1 MSGEGREA
9 GASAYVLAPRMVN
22 FLAFGSG
29 LAVATNY
36 YAQPLL
42 PLLAAHFGV
51 GTVQAGLVVTV
62 SQLGYIIGLVL
73 LVPLGDR
80 LDRRRLLTATSALT
94 AIALAA
100 MGLASSFHML
110 AVMAALAGF
119 TSVTAQILVP
129 LSAHLAEPSRRG
141 RVVSAVMSG
150 LLLGILLARTVA
162 GLVAHVAGWRAVYL
176 LAALLMAFFALACWR
191 RLPGIAPTAQGSYL
205 KLLASI
211 FRLFREEPVLRR
223 RALMGAMSYGAFGAF
238 WTSMAFM
245 LRDVHA
251 MGEAGIGSY
260 ALVGAVGA
268 LCARFAGRL
277 ADLGWARL
285 STGAFLACG
294 ALSWPL
300 LGAGPHSLWTFAA
313 GILLFDLGIQG
324 AHISNQSEIYR
335 LRPEAR
341 SRLTTCYMSTYFL
354 GGAFGS
360 ALSAV
365 LFHAHGWAG
374 VCWLGA
380 AMGTLALAIWAMT
393 ELRWPLP
400 AMRRP
405 V

>member
-1 MSGEGREA
+1 MSNSTSASEGA
-9 GASAYVLAPRMVN
+9 GFVLTPRMVR

-42 PLLAAHFGV
+42 PLLATHFGLS
-51 GTVQAGLVVTV
+51 TLEAGLVVTV
-62 SQLGYIIGLVL
+62 AQLGYIIGLVL

-94 AIALAA
+94 ALALAA
-100 MGLASSFHML
+100 MALAPSFRWL
-110 AVMAALAGF
+110 AVMAALAGL

-141 RVVSAVMSG
+141 QIVSTVMSG
-150 LLLGILLARTVA
+150 LLLGILLARTAA
-162 GLVAHVAGWRAVYL
+162 GLVAHLGGWRSVYL
-176 LAALLMAFFALACWR
+176 LAASLMAMFAVACWY
-191 RLPGIAPTAQGSYL
+191 RLPHIAPTAHGSYL
-205 KLLASI
+205 RLLGSI
-211 FRLFREEPVLRR
+211 FRLFLEEPVLRR

-245 LRDVHA
+245 LRDSHA
-251 MGEAGIGSY
+251 MGEAVIGSF

-277 ADLGWARL
+277 ADQGWARL

-294 ALSWPL
+294 LLGWPL
-300 LGAGPHSLWTFAA
+300 LNAGASHLWAFAL

-341 SRLTTCYMSTYFL
+341 SRLTTCYMSTYFA
-354 GGAFGS
+354 GGALGS

-365 LFHAHGWAG
+365 LFHAYGWDG

-380 AMGTLALAIWAMT
+380 AMSAAALMVWTVT
-393 ELRWPLP
+393 EFRWPLP
-400 AMRRP
+400 LMKRP